1 MKPVNTTNVI
11 RKIMGNKV
19 PNKIAKDRHGRN
31 EWDGEVTGV
40 SMSEFAEYSMRT
52 GAKSAEDKII
62 GVKKEREQA
71 GLVRK
76 LFKDKV

>member
-1 MKPVNTTNVI
+1 MNPQNVVK
-11 RKIMGNKV
+11 KIIGNKN
-19 PNKIAKDRHGRN
+19 PKQIMRDKHGRN

-40 SMSEFAEYSMRT
+40 SMPEFAEYSMRT

>member
-1 MKPVNTTNVI
+1 MKPQNIVKKIIGSKNSKQII
-11 RKIMGNKV
+11 R
-19 PNKIAKDRHGRN
+19 DRHGRN

-40 SMSEFAEYSMRT
+40 SMPEYAEFSMRT